1 MPLSGIF
8 KEISTN
14 EKIFH
19 VCLQSDVLY
28 FKIFWKKKKNWFPKY
43 LIVNWKINIKK
54 KNAKYLN
61 TRYWIFN
68 YCFTWTHIL
77 RYLLDP
83 KPLESLCWDVSQ
95 DSNLS
100 IFNGLALFYSSRF
113 RKTSMILPSEVPAF
127 ASLLRS

>member
-19 VCLQSDVLY
+19 VCLQVMFYILKY
-28 FKIFWKKKKNWFPKY
+28 FGKRKKKFPKY

-54 KNAKYLN
+54 KKNTKYLK